1 MTTCYKW
8 NRLSFIAFIN
18 IHYGIDVKELR
29 QLDLNLLKALD
40 ALLDER
46 HVTRAASRLGVTQ
59 PAMSAML
66 GRLRDTFN
74 DPLFART
81 GRGIVPT
88 SRALELAAPLK
99 QVLAGAAALLQPGVF
114 EPATAT
120 ASITIAATDYA
131 LRAVAVPFITA
142 LKTRAPHVRVAL
154 LPVDDRQV
162 HSQLER
168 GEVDLALVTP
178 DGLAP
183 DLHAR
188 RLFDEHYVCVLR
200 SGHPALGASR
210 RLTLKRFCALDHAL
224 VSYSSGSFHG
234 TTDDAL
240 DRLGLSREVTLSI
253 KSFIVVPDILRATDM
268 VAVLPSRLVA
278 GVEGLVVCPPPL
290 DIPGFTKMAVW
301 HERSHHDPAQRWL
314 RNLLFEASQGA
325 TGRRA
330 LKPA

>member
-1 MTTCYKW
+1 M
-8 NRLSFIAFIN
+8 
-18 IHYGIDVKELR
+18 KELR

-46 HVTRAASRLGVTQ
+46 HVTRAAGRLGVTQ

-66 GRLRDTFN
+66 GRLRETFS

-88 SRALELAAPLK
+88 SRALELAVPLK
-99 QVLAGAAALLQPGVF
+99 QVLAGAAALLQPAVF

-120 ASITIAATDYA
+120 ASMTIAATDYA
-131 LRAVAVPFITA
+131 LRAVAVPFIAA
-142 LKTRAPHVRVAL
+142 LKAKAPHVRLAL
-154 LPVDDRQV
+154 IPVDDRQV
-162 HSQLER
+162 HGQLER

-188 RLFDEHYVCVLR
+188 HLFDEHYVCALR
-200 SGHPALGASR
+200 AGHPAIRGNR
-210 RLTLKRFCALDHAL
+210 RLTLKRFCELDHAL
-224 VSYSSGSFHG
+224 VSYSGGSFRG
-234 TTDDAL
+234 ITDETL
-240 DRLGLSREVTLSI
+240 DRLGMHREVTVSV
-253 KSFIVVPDILRATDM
+253 KSFIVVPDVLRATDM
-268 VAVLPSRLVA
+268 VAVLPSRLVTD
-278 GVEGLVVCPPPL
+278 VDGLVVCAPPL
-290 DIPGFTKMAVW
+290 EIPGFTKMAVW

-314 RNLLFEASQGA
+314 RSLLFETSQGN
-325 TGRRA
+325 TKRRP

>member
-1 MTTCYKW
+1 
-8 NRLSFIAFIN
+8 
-18 IHYGIDVKELR
+18 VKELR

-66 GRLRDTFN
+66 GRLRETFG

-88 SRALELAAPLK
+88 SRALELAMPLK
-99 QVLAGAAALLQPGVF
+99 QVLAGAAALLQPAVF

-142 LKTRAPHVRVAL
+142 LKRLAPHVRVAL
-154 LPVDDRQV
+154 VPVDDRLV
-162 HSQLER
+162 HGQLER
-168 GEVDLALVTP
+168 GEVDIALVTP

-188 RLFDEHYVCVLR
+188 RLFDEHYVCVVR
-200 SGHPALGASR
+200 SGHPALRGNR
-210 RLTLKRFCALDHAL
+210 RLTLKRFCELDHAL
-224 VSYSSGSFHG
+224 VSYTGGSFRG
-234 TTDDAL
+234 VTDDAL
-240 DRLGLSREVTLSI
+240 ERLGLHREVTLSI
-253 KSFIVVPDILRATDM
+253 KSFIVVPDILRASDM
-268 VAVLPSRLVA
+268 VAVLPSRLVS
-278 GVEGLVVCPPPL
+278 GTDGLVVLPPPVEV
-290 DIPGFTKMAVW
+290 PGFTKMAVW

-314 RNLLFEASQGA
+314 RNILFETSQRSVN
-325 TGRRA
+325 RRP